1 MPPPPMPQMPHQ
13 AMPQPMPQPQ
23 MPQMQQP
30 QMPPQHRPPPMMNG
44 HQAFP
49 QPMSGPHMAAGN
61 ANMAARPPVQRLPPE
76 RRAKHSVEISDLRL
90 KNPTEADARQLL
102 SSIIVVRH
110 EKWTSP
116 NELDEEGYP
125 ATPSWERVTRTEEAD
140 ISQHEANRKIREL
153 AKEGSVVDKKASL
166 HELIQRQLE
175 ETQAHLEETDPDPRY
190 RYILTQLD
198 WKIKKI
204 EENSTLYHK
213 TEKKSKDKDKD
224 KKDKD
229 GKDGKKSKKNKE
241 YKIET
246 AKSSKSKPKSKTR
259 KERVSVTAYFKRV
272 PRDSENALKM
282 LDEIRKS
289 KKPQSQGQ
297 PQQQQQQQQQQHQ
310 QQQQRAAAH
319 HANMAQGPPMG
330 QPMPH
335 FPPQHHQPQQAHPPP
350 QAMPQMPPAPP
361 MHHQP
366 RPQQPPMGF
375 PMGPQPMGGQPLG
388 PQPVGGQHMGG
399 QPFAGQPMGG
409 QPAGPRPGHIGG
421 QGHQGRSANIE
432 VVPPAGKG
440 FKLYFGSPRDSRSSF
455 TSDDG
460 WESEGSEYMT
470 PESSIGSSSRRSHHG
485 RYRSRSRHRQRER
498 PEAFGLEVP
507 RRHSKRDVDYIPTGT
522 STREPA
528 SPGPKALTPVVD
540 VDRLVE
546 QAYRNGREDE
556 AIRGSLRP
564 KVIQAP
570 PLFRRITDHEARRE
584 VFADDL
590 DRMGEDLYRT
600 RLDDEI
606 RQSRDLRRL
615 QDAQYERQ
623 RDDLE
628 RDRRMQDRLGRYD
641 PADRIPRT
649 TVDGRDYLRYR
660 DDPVVEPSNPF
671 LGGRRSSYY
680 VARSR

>member
-1 MPPPPMPQMPHQ
+1 
-13 AMPQPMPQPQ
+13 
-23 MPQMQQP
+23 
-30 QMPPQHRPPPMMNG
+30 
-44 HQAFP
+44 
-49 QPMSGPHMAAGN
+49 
-61 ANMAARPPVQRLPPE
+61 
-76 RRAKHSVEISDLRL
+76 
-90 KNPTEADARQLL
+90 
-102 SSIIVVRH
+102 
-110 EKWTSP
+110 
-116 NELDEEGYP
+116 
-125 ATPSWERVTRTEEAD
+125 
-140 ISQHEANRKIREL
+140 
-153 AKEGSVVDKKASL
+153 
-166 HELIQRQLE
+166 
-175 ETQAHLEETDPDPRY
+175 
-190 RYILTQLD
+190 
-198 WKIKKI
+198 
-204 EENSTLYHK
+204 
-213 TEKKSKDKDKD
+213 
-224 KKDKD
+224 
-229 GKDGKKSKKNKE
+229 
-241 YKIET
+241 
-246 AKSSKSKPKSKTR
+246 
-259 KERVSVTAYFKRV
+259 
-272 PRDSENALKM
+272 
-282 LDEIRKS
+282 
-289 KKPQSQGQ
+289 
-297 PQQQQQQQQQQHQ
+297 
-310 QQQQRAAAH
+310 
-319 HANMAQGPPMG
+319 
-330 QPMPH
+330 
-335 FPPQHHQPQQAHPPP
+335 
-350 QAMPQMPPAPP
+350 
-361 MHHQP
+361 
-366 RPQQPPMGF
+366 
-375 PMGPQPMGGQPLG
+375 
-388 PQPVGGQHMGG
+388 
-399 QPFAGQPMGG
+399 
-409 QPAGPRPGHIGG
+409 
-421 QGHQGRSANIE
+421 
-432 VVPPAGKG
+432 
-440 FKLYFGSPRDSRSSF
+440 
-455 TSDDG
+455 
-460 WESEGSEYMT
+460 MT

-528 SPGPKALTPVVD
+528 SPGPKALTPAVD

-649 TVDGRDYLRYR
+649 TVDGREYLRYR